1 MEGKEPENSTSF
13 PSLAAHIWSES
24 GVYVCICPW
33 VGSWVFFPL
42 QNPHFGLCA
51 LCVAGIKC
59 STLTV
64 PFNSCQLPS
73 QASKLILWLHK
84 YFAFLGFWCFQ
95 SSCSYSSWEDLVSS
109 CHQPSRCL
117 CWPGAWGTPAWGAKH
132 MCLLSLCGGVSG
144 SSSSACTSVWWQHL
158 SSSGQQVLRRWSG
171 QTDSLAVA
179 LTPPRTSGAF
189 LTRRRWGK
197 NLLWRCQ
204 LFFSPLLCHKPETA
218 THLIAVFPGAIHLA
232 KLCAHY
238 HKITPSFSSSG
249 GLLGGVFVCWFHT
262 TTTSSDSFSVSRFV
276 WCICPTFWCCWGCR
290 IWYPQLPWKC
300 SVSEHTPPRA
310 ELSVVVPLSFYW
322 GGIWVELQGCVWFI

>member
-1 MEGKEPENSTSF
+1 MKGKEPENSTSF

-33 VGSWVFFPL
+33 VGSWLFFLL

-64 PFNSCQLPS
+64 PFNACQPPS

-132 MCLLSLCGGVSG
+132 LCLLSLCGGVSG
-144 SSSSACTSVWWQHL
+144 SSSSACTRVWWQHL

-171 QTDSLAVA
+171 QTDSLAAA

-189 LTRRRWGK
+189 LARRRWGK

-204 LFFSPLLCHKPETA
+204 LFFPPPCCVTNLRLPLSWLQSYSVPSIWLSSVHITTKSHLPFLPVEACWVMCLCAGSTQPPPA
-218 THLIAVFPGAIHLA
+218 LTHSVSADSCGASVPPSDAVEVVEFGTRSCHGSAVFLNIL
-232 KLCAHY
+232 LLVL
-238 HKITPSFSSSG
+238 SS
-249 GLLGGVFVCWFHT
+249 
-262 TTTSSDSFSVSRFV
+262 
-276 WCICPTFWCCWGCR
+276 
-290 IWYPQLPWKC
+290 
-300 SVSEHTPPRA
+300 A
-310 ELSVVVPLSFYW
+310 
-322 GGIWVELQGCVWFI
+322 